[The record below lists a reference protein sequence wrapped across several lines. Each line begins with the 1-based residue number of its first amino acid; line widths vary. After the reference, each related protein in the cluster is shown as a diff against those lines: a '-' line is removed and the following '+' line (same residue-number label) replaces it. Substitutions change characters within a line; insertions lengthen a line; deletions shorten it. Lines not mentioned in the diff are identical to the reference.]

1 MSTHNNSNIHSTAII
16 AEGAVIPAS
25 CKIGPFC
32 TIGPDVVLGED
43 CELVSHV
50 VLEGH
55 SKFGRGNKIY
65 SFACLGVPFAR
76 GEIQKRFID
85 SPVLTSNES
94 GTLNLQATPL
104 SLGRWRS
111 H

>member
-1 MSTHNNSNIHSTAII
+1 MSLSLQARLKFWI
-16 AEGAVIPAS
+16 
-25 CKIGPFC
+25 
-32 TIGPDVVLGED
+32 
-43 CELVSHV
+43 EL
-50 VLEGH
+50 
-55 SKFGRGNKIY
+55 FRGVMQKPPIREILPVFVAKAIY
-65 SFACLGVPFAR
+65 SFYSFVCLGVPLREA
-76 GEIQKRFID
+76 EIQKRFID

>member
-1 MSTHNNSNIHSTAII
+1 MNQN
-16 AEGAVIPAS
+16 AEGGPYSTYLAS
-25 CKIGPFC
+25 SQRRER
-32 TIGPDVVLGED
+32 VVSLSRQARFKFWI
-43 CELVSHV
+43 EL
-50 VLEGH
+50 
-55 SKFGRGNKIY
+55 FRGVMQKPPIREILPVFVAKAIY